1 MSSTGGDREDD
12 IQDED
17 DDDMSQRP
25 TRARRQGMHCWLSKR
40 GSYFDDVMKRFFI
53 SYLFYNRCNKMMN
66 DVLLCFFP
74 DFVH

>member
-1 MSSTGGDREDD
+1 MSSAGGDREDD

-40 GSYFDDVMKRFFI
+40 GL
-53 SYLFYNRCNKMMN
+53 LF
-66 DVLLCFFP
+66 
-74 DFVH
+74 